1 MVTDRNRSKSFHLSP
16 ILLYEMKPF
25 NFLHTPT
32 YINFLISQTIDGWS
46 VCIKLML
53 GWIYWGFLAQSCIML
68 ETVNSLIVEGGT
80 REEVRHIY
88 ALSVVD

>member
-1 MVTDRNRSKSFHLSP
+1 MVTDRNRSKSFHLSA

-32 YINFLISQTIDGWS
+32 YINFLIFQTIDGWS
-46 VCIKLML
+46 VCIKLMF
-53 GWIYWGFLAQSCIML
+53 GWIYWGFLAQSGIML
-68 ETVNSLIVEGGT
+68 ETVNSLIVEGET

-88 ALSVVD
+88 ALSV